1 MPFKPKR
8 PCSYPG
14 CPQLTDGR
22 YCEEHKKLTDR
33 QYNLYQRDKVSQ
45 RFYQSDEW
53 RQVKRQ
59 HLEKEPLCRECKK
72 NGKLMRATMVDHI
85 IPIKQGGPPLD
96 DGNLQSLCWS
106 CHSRKSAQEG
116 SRFGGGKSVSKKRD

>member
-53 RQVKRQ
+53 RQVNGSILR
-59 HLEKEPLCRECKK
+59 K
-72 NGKLMRATMVDHI
+72 NLFVGNARKT
-85 IPIKQGGPPLD
+85 
-96 DGNLQSLCWS
+96 GNLCEPRWWTTLY
-106 CHSRKSAQEG
+106 R
-116 SRFGGGKSVSKKRD
+116 